1 MATASAL
8 AADPALDR
16 APGLDAS
23 EVEVDV
29 DGRSGTGDAET
40 KAGEAATGKPTLT
53 YAFEA
58 PKNTYEEEE
67 AAAPASVDVPSTR
80 TSKDSEGEFTQYEVT
95 STNEAGKVTRVWRRY
110 RQFVHLQEALVEEGH
125 TFELPPKRWFGNM
138 DAEVVEERRI
148 ALATMLR
155 SVLDSPARDS
165 AQLQYFV
172 RDADRPDWPA
182 AFGPIDLAVHDRPHE
197 SSATEWWYYNSHLKT
212 SAGRE
217 FSAFV
222 CFFRVVKHIDRK
234 SGRKYFAHALN
245 WAITDV
251 ENGKY
256 YQDSLLDND
265 SPAMI
270 KKIVEREGEIED
282 PRLKKAMM
290 EVLEKGNVPLPDRM
304 FNPKRPTTM
313 AADKLAIDFEDATV
327 TKDAGGRYVVK
338 AALPDGS
345 VGLDLVFDPAKPA
358 IRHGLNGVVKG
369 HNNDDMFY
377 YFIPR
382 CGVSGGLT
390 VGGRRHGVSGSG
402 WYDHEFGGIEQG
414 LDEDEAA
421 KAGVTE
427 GAAAEAE
434 TAPSSPAS
442 GGAGGADVEAEAEAG
457 DAETKVSEEAKG
469 KYTPSNQYAWNWAAV
484 QLDNGCELTAAVLV
498 DPRDG
503 RLMET
508 RAVVVDRDGK
518 RSQPTGLTLEGLNTW
533 MSVRTFS
540 EYPTQWRLRIPS
552 IGVDLHLSATFE
564 DQEFMTVIAKPAF
577 WEGRID
583 VTGTFNNKEVTGVGF
598 VERNGF
604 SSLSKLT
611 TFFKGVGKTVRA
623 AVQRVYPDM
632 PTYEE
637 ARLLVA
643 DDETDR
649 YMEGVPL
656 DRLQKHL
663 LQPVREIADRGGK
676 SWRSYSLLACV
687 DCVGGESRDFID
699 WLAMPEFMHVGSLV
713 VDDIQD
719 RSETRRG
726 GPCAHLMYGEAICI
740 NAGTAAYFQGQ
751 KMLALP
757 NLDDK
762 TMVRVYDMYFMAL
775 RAGHA
780 GQALDISGL
789 DYMMDDV
796 VATGDISVAEERI
809 LAIHRLKTAAPAGQL
824 ARMGAVAG
832 HGAEEQVEAIGEYFE
847 AVGLAFQIMDDVLN
861 LRGLFTNEADRQKA
875 VMLKNLGEDITCG
888 KVTIPVVKAMGLLK
902 TREEREEL
910 WRTVASKP
918 SDPVVVQR
926 VIDQLEGLG
935 AIEDCVTQA
944 TELVESAWAKL
955 DPIVPDAFCK
965 IMLRSFG
972 WFVIERT
979 Y

>member
-1 MATASAL
+1 MIRSAKTA
-8 AADPALDR
+8 
-16 APGLDAS
+16 
-23 EVEVDV
+23 E
-29 DGRSGTGDAET
+29 
-40 KAGEAATGKPTLT
+40 PTLT
-53 YAFEA
+53 YDFEA
-58 PKNTYEEEE
+58 PKNTYDEED
-67 AAAPASVDVPSTR
+67 AAPPASIDVPTTR
-80 TSKDSEGEFTQYEVT
+80 TARNSEGEYTQYEVV
-95 STNEAGKVTRVWRRY
+95 STDDKGNATRVWRRY
-110 RQFVHLQEALVEEGH
+110 REFVQLQEALAEEGH
-125 TFELPPKRWFGNM
+125 IFALPPKKWFGNM
-138 DAEVVEERRI
+138 DADVIEERRV
-148 ALATMLR
+148 ALAALLR
-155 SVLDSPARDS
+155 SVLGSEARES
-165 AQLQYFV
+165 MMLQYFI
-172 RDADRPDWPA
+172 RDAARPDWPA
-182 AFGPIDLAVHDRPHE
+182 AFGPIDLVLHDRPHE
-197 SSATEWWYYNSHLKT
+197 SSATEWWYYNTHLKT

-234 SGRKYFAHALN
+234 TGRKYFAHALN

-251 ENGKY
+251 EAGKY

-270 KKIVEREGEIED
+270 KKILEREGEIED

-290 EVLEKGNVPLPDRM
+290 EMLDKGNVPLPDRM
-304 FNPKRPTTM
+304 FNPKRPTKV
-313 AADKLAIDFEDATV
+313 ANDKLAIDFEDATV
-327 TKDAGGRYVVK
+327 GKDGSRYVVK

-345 VGLDLVFDPAKPA
+345 VGLDLVFDPSKPA

-382 CGVSGGLT
+382 CRVSGGLT
-390 VGGRRHGVSGSG
+390 VGGRRHGVTGAG
-402 WYDHEFGGIEQG
+402 WYDHEFGGVEQG

-421 KAGVTE
+421 AAGVTDGGSSSDE
-427 GAAAEAE
+427 AAEAE
-434 TAPSSPAS
+434 GASTPAS
-442 GGAGGADVEAEAEAG
+442 GGAGGVEAAAG
-457 DAETKVSEEAKG
+457 DVETKVSEEKG
-469 KYTPSNQYAWNWAAV
+469 AHTPSNQYAWNWAAC

-503 RLMET
+503 HLMET
-508 RAVVVDRDGK
+508 RAVVIDRDGK
-518 RSQPTGLTLEGLNTW
+518 RTQPTDLTLEGLNKW
-533 MSVRTFS
+533 MSVRTFC

-552 IGVDLHLSATFE
+552 AGVDLRLSATFD

-583 VTGTFNNKEVTGVGF
+583 VTGTFANKEVTGTGF

-604 SSLSKLT
+604 STLSKLT

-643 DDETDR
+643 DEETDR
-649 YMEGVPL
+649 YMEGVPC
-656 DRLQKHL
+656 DRLQEHL
-663 LQPVREIADRGGK
+663 LQPVRAIADRGGK

-687 DCVGGESRDFID
+687 DCVGGDSRDFID
-699 WLAMPEFMHVGSLV
+699 WLAMPEFMHVGSLI

-726 GPCAHLMYGEAICI
+726 GPCAHLMYGEPLCI

-751 KMLALP
+751 KMLSLP

-762 TMVRVYDMYFMAL
+762 RMVRVYDMYFMAL

-780 GQALDISGL
+780 GQALDIAGL
-789 DYMMDDV
+789 DYLMDDV
-796 VATGDISVAEERI
+796 VATGDVVVAEERI

-832 HGAEEQVEAIGEYFE
+832 HGEEAQVEAIGEYFE

-861 LRGLFTNEADRQKA
+861 LRGLYTNEADRQKA

-902 TREEREEL
+902 TREERAEL

-918 SDPVVVQR
+918 SDPEVVQR

-935 AIEDCVTQA
+935 AIDACVEQA
-944 TELVESAWAKL
+944 TEMVEAAWAKL

-972 WFVIERT
+972 WFVIERN